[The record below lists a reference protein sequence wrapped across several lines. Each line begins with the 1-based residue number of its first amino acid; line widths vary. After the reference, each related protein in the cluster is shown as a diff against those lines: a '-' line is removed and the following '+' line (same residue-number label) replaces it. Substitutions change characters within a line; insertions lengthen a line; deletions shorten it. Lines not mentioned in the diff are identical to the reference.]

1 MNPTFAHALRATA
14 LAAALATGAAQ
25 AQTSERE
32 SLEVLRQTTLQ
43 LIEALVQQGVL
54 PADKAQALIAQAEA
68 KARAAVAEQKKSEQN
83 TVRIQY
89 VPESVRQQIANEVRE
104 EVVAQAKA
112 ERWGDVNAVPEWV
125 DRFRFDGEIRLG
137 YQRDMF
143 DEANASELFFLSS
156 GQNITNT
163 QIDRN
168 RERIRARLGVTA
180 RVTQDITAA
189 LRLTTGNSD
198 DPVSTNQTL
207 GSYGSKYDFALDRAY
222 LRARSQDFLPWVTT
236 TAGRVPNP
244 FFSTDLVWD
253 DDLNFD
259 GLAFQFDDP
268 AANARVW
275 RPFGVVGWFPLQN
288 LERSSLSEA
297 RSKSLLAAQ
306 AGVEWVPNNDL
317 RAKVGVALYDYR
329 NISGVRNSF
338 NSNTQDAT
346 QPAFR
351 QKGNSLFNLSNTSP
365 ASFGP
370 FGLAADYRLLNITA
384 AVDYNLFNPVHL
396 IVSADYVRNI
406 GFDQARV
413 RARTG
418 LDLDKQDTGYMLR
431 VAVGMP
437 TMLLKGDW
445 QLSLAY
451 RYLEADAVLDAFTDS
466 DFHLGGTNS
475 KGFIVGAQYG
485 LSRNTWM
492 SARWLSSRE
501 IGGAR
506 LPASQVSNL
515 PLSINTFQVNFH
527 ARF

>member
-1 MNPTFAHALRATA
+1 MTSTFAFVLRATA
-14 LAAALATGAAQ
+14 LAAALATGTAQ

-68 KARAAVAEQKKSEQN
+68 KARAAVAEQKKTEQN

-125 DRFRFDGEIRLG
+125 DRFRFDGEIRVG

-143 DEANASELFFLSS
+143 DEANASELFFLAG
-156 GQNITNT
+156 GQNISNT
-163 QIDRN
+163 LIDRN
-168 RERIRARLGVTA
+168 RERLRARLGLTA

-189 LRLTTGNSD
+189 LRLTTGSSD

-207 GSYGSKYDFALDRAY
+207 GSYGSKYNFALDRAY
-222 LRARSQDFLPWVTT
+222 LRARSPDFMPWVTT
-236 TAGRVPNP
+236 TAGRIPNP

-259 GLAFQFDDP
+259 GVALQFDDP

-317 RAKVGVALYDYR
+317 RAKLGVALYDYR
-329 NISGVRNSF
+329 NVSGVRNSF
-338 NSNTQDAT
+338 DSNTQDAT

-351 QKGNSLFNLSNTSP
+351 QKGNSLFNLSNPTN
-365 ASFGP
+365 FGGP
-370 FGLAADYRLLNITA
+370 FGLAADYRLLNLTA

-396 IVSADYVRNI
+396 IVSADYVRNM
-406 GFDQARV
+406 GFDQGRVLARS
-413 RARTG
+413 G
-418 LDLDKQDTGYMLR
+418 LNLEKEDTGYMVR

-475 KGFIVGAQYG
+475 KGFVVGGQYG
-485 LSRNTWM
+485 LSRNTWL

-501 IGGAR
+501 ITG
-506 LPASQVSNL
+506 L